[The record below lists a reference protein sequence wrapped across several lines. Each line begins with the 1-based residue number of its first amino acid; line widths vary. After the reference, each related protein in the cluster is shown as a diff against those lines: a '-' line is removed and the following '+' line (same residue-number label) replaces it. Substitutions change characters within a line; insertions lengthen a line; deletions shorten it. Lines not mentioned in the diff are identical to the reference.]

1 MDKFNEVVAPVSDAI
16 FNAVMY
22 SIDLGNGVSVP
33 VVMILLILGAV
44 YFTIFFK
51 FPNVRLFGIAINV
64 VRGKY
69 DDVKTDSS
77 AANVVDGDDPNTIRV
92 EGGEGEVT
100 AFQALSA
107 ALSATVGLGNIAGV
121 ALAIAA
127 GGPGATFWMI
137 LAGILG
143 MASKFTEC
151 TLGVKFREIG
161 PDGRVYGGPMYYL
174 RNGLSKRGLVTIGK
188 ILAFFYAAM
197 MVGGSLGAGNMFQA
211 NQAASQFMD
220 ATGIDSDLSGL
231 IFGIVMA
238 IMVGIVILGG
248 IKRIGKVAERVVPT
262 MVVIY
267 VVAALLVIGLNFS
280 LIPEA
285 FRLIW
290 DGAFSPEGIGG
301 GMIGVLVIGFQR
313 AAFSSE
319 AGVGSASVA
328 HSAVRTNFPA
338 SEGVVALLE
347 PFIDTVIVCTMTALV
362 IIISNIEL
370 GFLTYGSTDGLNGVN
385 LTSRAFDSVLPGYS
399 YVLSVSVI
407 LFAFSTMLS
416 WSYYGLQAWQ
426 FIVGK
431 DDFREK
437 AYKIV
442 FCLFIIVGASIQ
454 LDAVIKF
461 SDAMVFA
468 MVLPN
473 IIGLFLLAPVVR
485 NEVRRYLK
493 EIRRKKAEKVSGF
506 DKAG

>member
-1 MDKFNEVVAPVSDAI
+1 MDSFNEAVQPISQAI
-16 FNAVMY
+16 FDAVMF
-22 SIDLGNGVSVP
+22 SIHFTDGVDVP
-33 VVMILLILGAV
+33 IVMILLIVGAV
-44 YFTIFFK
+44 YFTFFFK
-51 FPNVRLFGIAINV
+51 FPNFRLFGTAINV

-69 DDVKTDSS
+69 DEAGSDSK
-77 AANVVDGDDPNTIRV
+77 AANVVDGDDPDTIRV
-92 EGGEGEVT
+92 EGEGEVT

-137 LAGILG
+137 LAGIFG

-174 RNGLSKRGLVTIGK
+174 RNGLSSRGFITFGK
-188 ILAFFYAAM
+188 ILGFFYAAM
-197 MVGGSLGAGNMFQA
+197 MVGGSFGAGNMFQA
-211 NQAASQFMD
+211 NQAAAQFMD
-220 ATGIDSDLSGL
+220 ATGLESGATGL
-231 IFGIVMA
+231 VFGLVLA
-238 IMVGIVILGG
+238 VLVAIVILGG
-248 IKRIGKVAERVVPT
+248 IKRIGKVAERVVPS

-267 VVAALLVIGLNFS
+267 VVAALLVIGLNYHLVPAAFS
-280 LIPEA
+280 LIWE
-285 FRLIW
+285 
-290 DGAFSPEGIGG
+290 GAFSPEGIGG
-301 GMIGVLVIGFQR
+301 GAIGVLVIGFQR

-328 HSAVRTNFPA
+328 HSAVKTKYPA

-362 IIISNIEL
+362 IIITNIDG
-370 GFLTYGSTDGLNGVN
+370 GFLSYGSSDGLNGVN
-385 LTSRAFDSVLPGYS
+385 LTSTAFDSVLPGYS
-399 YVLSVSVI
+399 YVLSLSVV

-431 DDFREK
+431 NSGAEIG
-437 AYKIV
+437 YKIV
-442 FCLFIIVGASIQ
+442 FCLFIIVGASIN
-454 LDAVIKF
+454 LEAVIRF

-473 IIGLFLLAPVVR
+473 IIGLFLLAPIVR
-485 NEVRRYLK
+485 KEVKKYTDELK
-493 EIRRKKAEKVSGF
+493 RRKAAKAS
-506 DKAG
+506 